1 MCTMIV
7 QQVDVN
13 ASGKGASG
21 WFPVRQ
27 ANVSYDHPFHVLLE
41 HALNI
46 DFVNEAE
53 GPGAR
58 VAVEL
63 TPESARKLA
72 ETILA
77 TLEEADA
84 GGWVEPTDPAKINK
98 TVPWTVK
105 S

>member
-7 QQVDVN
+7 EKVALQGYGRGSQ
-13 ASGKGASG
+13 G
-21 WFPVRQ
+21 WFEVNQ
-27 ANVSYDHPFHVLLE
+27 ANVSYDHPFQAPFE

-46 DFVNEAE
+46 DFVNESQ

-63 TPESARKLA
+63 SATAARALV

-77 TLEEADA
+77 VLEEAEKVGA
-84 GGWVEPTDPAKINK
+84 ISER
-98 TVPWTVK
+98 
-105 S
+105 

>member
-7 QQVDVN
+7 KQVQIEG
-13 ASGKGASG
+13 SGKGVNG
-21 WFPVRQ
+21 WFSLGQ
-27 ANVSYDHPFHVLLE
+27 ANVSYDHPFHAPQE

-46 DFVNEAE
+46 DFVNEAM

-63 TPESARKLA
+63 DVASARALVA
-72 ETILA
+72 AIQA
-77 TLEEADA
+77 VLEQAGA
-84 GGWVEPTDPAKINK
+84 GGYLESETASM
-98 TVPWTVK
+98 TGAA